1 VARESAKISAQ
12 AFSIRAMP
20 CTAPM
25 VGRPAYSPRSP
36 SFLLGMAAGQPVP
49 GPLSDRYGRRTP
61 ILVGAGM
68 CTAATA
74 LCALAPSL
82 GVLVAVRFVMGFS
95 GAAGVVVGRAV
106 IADVADGALE
116 RSSSAC

>member
-1 VARESAKISAQ
+1 
-12 AFSIRAMP
+12 
-20 CTAPM
+20 
-25 VGRPAYSPRSP
+25 
-36 SFLLGMAAGQPVP
+36 
-49 GPLSDRYGRRTP
+49 
-61 ILVGAGM
+61 M

-106 IADVADGALE
+106 IADVADGALGSSWE
-116 RSSSAC
+116 RRYGRTAPAEAVQIGDGTHRNQDIQ

>member
-25 VGRPAYSPRSP
+25 VGRPAYSSRSP

-106 IADVADGALE
+106 SADVADGALE